1 MQYYVPQKQIP
12 NEILQFHT
20 SRSKYSSHFGEK
32 INKAIDSVNQE
43 RTHAQTRV
51 KRNHFERQNVARIH
65 QIEQS
70 NYQSPS
76 TGAIKK
82 GSQITCNFH
91 VKIQFKAMLCKKLLV
106 QCDMHSV
113 FQTLG

>member
-1 MQYYVPQKQIP
+1 MKYYNSIP
-12 NEILQFHT
+12 VDQNIPRIFV
-20 SRSKYSSHFGEK
+20 KK

-65 QIEQS
+65 QLEQS

-91 VKIQFKAMLCKKLLV
+91 VKIQFKAMFCKKLLMR
-106 QCDMHSV
+106 CDMHSV
-113 FQTLG
+113 FQIKG